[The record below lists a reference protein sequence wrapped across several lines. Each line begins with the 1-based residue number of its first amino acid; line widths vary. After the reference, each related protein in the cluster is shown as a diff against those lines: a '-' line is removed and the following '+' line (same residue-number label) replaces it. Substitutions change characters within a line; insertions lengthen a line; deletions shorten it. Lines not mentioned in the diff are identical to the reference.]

1 MPGYRVYPQ
10 DGGDVR
16 DGLTCSYCE
25 LMLKDAVQTT
35 ETGLRFCKGCFEK
48 ARNDPKFTTELDP
61 DDKVWP
67 DFAVKRE
74 IANLKVKC
82 ENYETGCDWTGLFKD
97 LMKHLDACQFVTM
110 ECKNPGCGEQVLLS
124 ELEVHL
130 KEKCLYR
137 QVQCKNCG
145 KKMFFIELQEHTEL
159 CPNAPKVCGN
169 CKKKIPASQYLHHI
183 THDCKVIKCVCKEED
198 AVFEVG
204 SDKLKLHLEDTSKLA
219 DHLAPM
225 ITEFS
230 KMSLAFQN
238 MTEVYHLS
246 VKRIEELEM
255 KNKELEEFEIKHK
268 ALEKNAHQSNERM
281 AILEKQYEKTVKTLH
296 EKIEAIEKQAEFI
309 IKQNTQLTKEN
320 EHLQEKMFSA
330 VVPRN
335 NDQTEGLILQVN
347 RCDQK
352 MQQVQQKIKMLE
364 SSWVTIREE
373 VTSTKTLNSK
383 TYSQI
388 MEQLDNVQLQQQQTV
403 AIKHKSVYGGE
414 VVPYDKPPSS
424 ELVKQVEDKVL
435 EVERTLNVLN
445 VHHSELELQLQASLA
460 STHNGTFLWRI
471 PEVHRRMRDAKIG
484 RITSI
489 YSPPFYTGR
498 NGYKM
503 CIRAYLNGDGSG
515 EGTHLSIF
523 FVLMRGEY
531 DPLLQWPFEPKVS
544 LILVDQ
550 DHKKHLVQ
558 TFKPNA
564 QSSSF
569 KRPVSDMN
577 VASGCPEFAE
587 LSILDNPSYVKED
600 VMYIKGIVDTS
611 RIFHP

>member
-1 MPGYRVYPQ
+1 MQ
-10 DGGDVR
+10 
-16 DGLTCSYCE
+16 
-25 LMLKDAVQTT
+25 
-35 ETGLRFCKGCFEK
+35 
-48 ARNDPKFTTELDP
+48 
-61 DDKVWP
+61 
-67 DFAVKRE
+67 
-74 IANLKVKC
+74 
-82 ENYETGCDWTGLFKD
+82 
-97 LMKHLDACQFVTM
+97 
-110 ECKNPGCGEQVLLS
+110 
-124 ELEVHL
+124 
-130 KEKCLYR
+130 
-137 QVQCKNCG
+137 
-145 KKMFFIELQEHTEL
+145 
-159 CPNAPKVCGN
+159 
-169 CKKKIPASQYLHHI
+169 
-183 THDCKVIKCVCKEED
+183 
-198 AVFEVG
+198 VG

>member
-1 MPGYRVYPQ
+1 MS
-10 DGGDVR
+10 
-16 DGLTCSYCE
+16 C
-25 LMLKDAVQTT
+25 
-35 ETGLRFCKGCFEK
+35 
-48 ARNDPKFTTELDP
+48 
-61 DDKVWP
+61 
-67 DFAVKRE
+67 
-74 IANLKVKC
+74 III
-82 ENYETGCDWTGLFKD
+82 
-97 LMKHLDACQFVTM
+97 
-110 ECKNPGCGEQVLLS
+110 
-124 ELEVHL
+124 
-130 KEKCLYR
+130 
-137 QVQCKNCG
+137 
-145 KKMFFIELQEHTEL
+145 FITSIILQ
-159 CPNAPKVCGN
+159 
-169 CKKKIPASQYLHHI
+169 
-183 THDCKVIKCVCKEED
+183 
-198 AVFEVG
+198 VG
-204 SDKLKLHLEDTSKLA
+204 SDKLKLHLKNTSKLA
-219 DHLAPM
+219 NHLAPM

-255 KNKELEEFEIKHK
+255 KNKELEELEIKHK

-281 AILEKQYEKTVKTLH
+281 VILEKQYEKAVKTLH
-296 EKIEAIEKQAEFI
+296 EKIEAFEKQAEFI
-309 IKQNTQLTKEN
+309 IKQNAQLTKEN
-320 EHLQEKMFSA
+320 ERLQEKMSSA

-335 NDQTEGLILQVN
+335 NNQTEGLILQVN
-347 RCDQK
+347 RCDEK

-388 MEQLDNVQLQQQQTV
+388 MEQLDNVQQTV
-403 AIKHKSVYGGE
+403 AIKQKSAFDGE
-414 VVPYDKPPSS
+414 VVPYEKSPSS

-435 EVERTLNVLN
+435 EVERTLNVLS

-460 STHNGTFLWRI
+460 STHNGAFLWRI

-569 KRPVSDMN
+569 KKPVSDMN

>member
-1 MPGYRVYPQ
+1 
-10 DGGDVR
+10 
-16 DGLTCSYCE
+16 
-25 LMLKDAVQTT
+25 
-35 ETGLRFCKGCFEK
+35 
-48 ARNDPKFTTELDP
+48 
-61 DDKVWP
+61 
-67 DFAVKRE
+67 
-74 IANLKVKC
+74 
-82 ENYETGCDWTGLFKD
+82 
-97 LMKHLDACQFVTM
+97 
-110 ECKNPGCGEQVLLS
+110 
-124 ELEVHL
+124 
-130 KEKCLYR
+130 
-137 QVQCKNCG
+137 
-145 KKMFFIELQEHTEL
+145 
-159 CPNAPKVCGN
+159 
-169 CKKKIPASQYLHHI
+169 
-183 THDCKVIKCVCKEED
+183 
-198 AVFEVG
+198 
-204 SDKLKLHLEDTSKLA
+204 
-219 DHLAPM
+219 
-225 ITEFS
+225 
-230 KMSLAFQN
+230 MSLAFQN

-246 VKRIEELEM
+246 VKRIEELEV
-255 KNKELEEFEIKHK
+255 KNKELEELEIKHK

-281 AILEKQYEKTVKTLH
+281 AILEKQYEKTVKTLR
-296 EKIEAIEKQAEFI
+296 EKIEAFEKQAEFI
-309 IKQNTQLTKEN
+309 IKQNAQLTKEN
-320 EHLQEKMFSA
+320 EQLQEKMFSA

-347 RCDQK
+347 RCDEK

-373 VTSTKTLNSK
+373 VTSTKTLNSE

-388 MEQLDNVQLQQQQTV
+388 MERLDNVQLQQQQTV
-403 AIKHKSVYGGE
+403 AIKQKSAYGGE
-414 VVPYDKPPSS
+414 VFPYDKPPSS

-460 STHNGTFLWRI
+460 STHNGAFLWRI
-471 PEVHRRMRDAKIG
+471 PEVRRRMRDAKIG

>member
-1 MPGYRVYPQ
+1 MY
-10 DGGDVR
+10 
-16 DGLTCSYCE
+16 LITS
-25 LMLKDAVQTT
+25 
-35 ETGLRFCKGCFEK
+35 
-48 ARNDPKFTTELDP
+48 
-61 DDKVWP
+61 
-67 DFAVKRE
+67 
-74 IANLKVKC
+74 I
-82 ENYETGCDWTGLFKD
+82 
-97 LMKHLDACQFVTM
+97 
-110 ECKNPGCGEQVLLS
+110 
-124 ELEVHL
+124 
-130 KEKCLYR
+130 
-137 QVQCKNCG
+137 
-145 KKMFFIELQEHTEL
+145 ILQ
-159 CPNAPKVCGN
+159 A
-169 CKKKIPASQYLHHI
+169 
-183 THDCKVIKCVCKEED
+183 
-198 AVFEVG
+198 G

-255 KNKELEEFEIKHK
+255 KNKELEEFEIKCK
-268 ALEKNAHQSNERM
+268 ALEKNTHQSNERM

-296 EKIEAIEKQAEFI
+296 EKIEAFEKQAEFI
-309 IKQNTQLTKEN
+309 IKQNAQLTKEN

-347 RCDQK
+347 RCDEK

-373 VTSTKTLNSK
+373 VTSTKTLNSE

-388 MEQLDNVQLQQQQTV
+388 MKQLDNVQLQQQQTV
-403 AIKHKSVYGGE
+403 AIKQKSVYGGE

-460 STHNGTFLWRI
+460 STHNGAFLWRI

-558 TFKPNA
+558 TFKPNT